1 VDADHAAGPEDGLER
16 QGVDGVAGGQEVA
29 RGVEVGAG
37 VSREVA
43 FGQIEQVAAFEGH
56 GLMD

>member
-1 VDADHAAGPEDGLER
+1 MDADHAAGPEDGLER

-29 RGVEVGAG
+29 RGVQVGTG
-37 VSREVA
+37 VGREVA